1 MVYATYQ
8 QYVEVYG
15 GTVIKEEQFPSAIL
29 KASRY
34 IDCFTFGR
42 ITSENVE
49 KYPEL
54 VGCSCEIAEAVMN
67 FAGKNGIPKQKK
79 SENIDGYSVSYV
91 TEMVDGTTIDTVLR
105 KKAYEIAKLHLM
117 HTGLLYCGI

>member
-15 GTVIKEEQFPSAIL
+15 GKVITEEQFHNVIL

-34 IDCFTFGR
+34 IDYFTFGR
-42 ITSENVE
+42 ITSYNAEE
-49 KYPEL
+49 YPEL
-54 VGCSCEIAEAVMN
+54 MSCSCEIAETVFN
-67 FAGKNGIPKQKK
+67 LAGSNGIPRHKK

-91 TEMVDGTTIDTVLR
+91 TEVVDGTAMDVVLR

-117 HTGLLYCGI
+117 NTGLLYCGV